1 MVDSN
6 GTTYYSYDENSRLV
20 VVTYPGQSQIT
31 FGYDWVGSR
40 LNPSANPNLMEYND
54 ADQLIRWPNH
64 HEYTY
69 GCLGEAHGAY

>member
-1 MVDSN
+1 MSIHK
-6 GTTYYSYDENSRLV
+6 
-20 VVTYPGQSQIT
+20 IT

-40 LNPSANPNLMEYND
+40 LNPPANPNLMEYND

-69 GCLGEAHGAY
+69 GCLGAS